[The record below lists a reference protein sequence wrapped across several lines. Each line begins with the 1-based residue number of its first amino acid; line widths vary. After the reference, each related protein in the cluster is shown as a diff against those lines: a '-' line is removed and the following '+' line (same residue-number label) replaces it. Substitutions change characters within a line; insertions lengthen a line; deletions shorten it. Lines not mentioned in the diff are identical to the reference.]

1 MSNSGL
7 GSSPPRRSVTEA
19 ARRRQIVDATISTV
33 AEVGYGRAS
42 YAQIARQAGLSSTG
56 LISYHFAGK
65 ADLIQAVVAQVV
77 SSGQEFMLP
86 RVDTATPG
94 RARLRAYI
102 ESNLAFMAEHP
113 AHILAVARIL
123 GALRHEDAAQPS
135 PYAQFHARGL
145 AQLQGYLREGQQAG
159 DFRGFSVEV
168 MALAVRA
175 AIDEVAYGLGSEPG
189 LDLLAVGRELAD
201 LFERATAIGGAPPHL
216 GGE

>member
-77 SSGQEFMLP
+77 SSGQ
-86 RVDTATPG
+86 G
-94 RARLRAYI
+94 
-102 ESNLAFMAEHP
+102 ESNSVVSIP
-113 AHILAVARIL
+113 A
-123 GALRHEDAAQPS
+123 
-135 PYAQFHARGL
+135 
-145 AQLQGYLREGQQAG
+145 
-159 DFRGFSVEV
+159 GFS
-168 MALAVRA
+168 
-175 AIDEVAYGLGSEPG
+175 SS
-189 LDLLAVGRELAD
+189 
-201 LFERATAIGGAPPHL
+201 
-216 GGE
+216 